1 MSGYYITKKGFVRK
15 CGSPDE
21 PFDTEQFGIENWFA
35 NKMTACEI
43 RDIIRGWRPR
53 LFMGI

>member
-35 NKMTACEI
+35 KKMTACEI
-43 RDIIRGWRPR
+43 RDIIREWRPR